1 MKYLMMM
8 VNKKNIRITIND
20 LLNWNFYIEQDME
33 KKNDM
38 KKMINY
44 NLKMNI

>member
-8 VNKKNIRITIND
+8 VKKKNIRITINY

-38 KKMINY
+38 KKMIN
-44 NLKMNI
+44 